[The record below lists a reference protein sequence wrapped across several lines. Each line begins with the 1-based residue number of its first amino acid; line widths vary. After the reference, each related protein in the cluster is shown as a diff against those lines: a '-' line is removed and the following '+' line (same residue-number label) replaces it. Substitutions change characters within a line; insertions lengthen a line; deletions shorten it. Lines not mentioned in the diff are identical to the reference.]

1 MTYEELVKNA
11 DAAVKKIDADS
22 IKEHAAIEFDIE
34 GEGEG
39 AFYLELGEGKAVVE
53 PYEYYDKDCRIRTTA
68 DVFKELIAGNLDL
81 NTAVSSRGLRI
92 EGNADKIAFF
102 TELLKEAVAE
112 KVEKSAKKPAAKKT
126 AAKKAVKADS
136 ADSKEET
143 EKKPAAKKTA
153 TKKATTKK
161 AAEAEATE
169 TKSAEKK
176 APAKKTVAKKAAAK
190 EESAADTTAE
200 AKPKKTTKK
209 ATTKK
214 A

>member
-1 MTYEELVKNA
+1 MTYEELVKTA
-11 DAAVKKIDADS
+11 DDAVRLIDTETIS
-22 IKEHAAIEFDIE
+22 EHAAIEFDIE

-39 AFYLELGEGKAVVE
+39 AFYFELGEGKAVVE

-68 DVFKELIAGNLDL
+68 DVLKELISGSLDL
-81 NTAVSSRGLRI
+81 DTAIASGRLRV
-92 EGNADKIAFF
+92 EGNTGKIAF
-102 TELLKEAVAE
+102 LADVLKESVAK
-112 KVEKSAKKPAAKKT
+112 KVAKAAKKPVARRT
-126 AAKKAVKADS
+126 AVKKAVADVTAEEAKETKEVKA
-136 ADSKEET
+136 
-143 EKKPAAKKTA
+143 PAKR
-153 TKKATTKK
+153 TTKK
-161 AAEAEATE
+161 TAEAEATE